1 MINQEFQE
9 LKGQWNANKDNAN
22 DIIDKMRNN
31 LLKRN
36 NNQERYTLNYI
47 SKGFTFNIKTA
58 TVEQLLE
65 IDGDMCPLGK

>member
-65 IDGDMCPLGK
+65 IDRDMCPLGK